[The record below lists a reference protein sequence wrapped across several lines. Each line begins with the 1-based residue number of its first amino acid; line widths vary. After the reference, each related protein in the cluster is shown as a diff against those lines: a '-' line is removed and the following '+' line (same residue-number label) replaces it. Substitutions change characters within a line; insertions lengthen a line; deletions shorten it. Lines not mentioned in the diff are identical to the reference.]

1 MGALILIG
9 GTQMLKNIPD
19 CISPEL
25 LKALAEMGH
34 GDEIVFGDGNFPA
47 HSNCSRVIRADGHSV
62 TELIDAVLK
71 LMPLDT
77 MMEDYAFVM
86 ATADGSTPPIWTDYQ
101 AVIGRYGY
109 EPKLKQVERFAFY
122 RQTREAFCV
131 VATSERALCANLILK
146 KGVC

>member
-1 MGALILIG
+1 
-9 GTQMLKNIPD
+9 MLKNIPD

-47 HSNCSRVIRADGHSV
+47 HSNCGRVIRADGHSV
-62 TELIDAVLK
+62 AELADAVLK

-77 MMEDYAFVM
+77 MVEDYAFVM
-86 ATADGSTPPIWTDYQ
+86 AGENGAEPPIWQEYRT
-101 AVIGRYGY
+101 VIERYGY

-122 RQTREAFCV
+122 RQTQNAFCV
-131 VATSERALCANLILK
+131 VATSEHALCANLILK